1 MKHCQ
6 IVDFIFLISII
17 YLFIYLVAPGFNCSM
32 RNLLCVMWNHSLGPM
47 DSLVVAYGLSTC
59 GAPA

>member
-6 IVDFIFLISII
+6 IIDFIFLISI
-17 YLFIYLVAPGFNCSM
+17 YLVASGFNCSM
-32 RNLLCVMWNHSLGPM
+32 CNLLCVMWNHSLGST
-47 DSLVVAYGLSTC
+47 DSLVVAHGLSTC